1 MDEILKFKEFIQIF
15 RIFVSSV
22 IGILIGLERTKKGK
36 PAGLATYSIIC
47 VSSCLLT
54 LLSVYGFGVNV
65 DPSRLIANII
75 TAIGFV
81 AGGVIFT
88 TSRGEKVK
96 VTGITTGATLFCTA
110 SLGIAIGIGM
120 YAIAIFVVL
129 IIEINIRLGTL
140 AKRHYKLIDNDEDDG
155 DVDC

>member
-1 MDEILKFKEFIQIF
+1 MELIQMPEFIQMF
-15 RIFVSSV
+15 RIFIASMM
-22 IGILIGLERTKKGK
+22 GILIGLERTKKGK

-54 LLSVYGFGVNV
+54 LVSMYGIGGDTDV
-65 DPSRLIANII
+65 SRLIANII

-88 TSRGEKVK
+88 TSKRDKVK
-96 VTGITTGATLFCTA
+96 ITGITTGATLFCTA
-110 SLGIAIGIGM
+110 SLGIAIGLEM
-120 YAIAIFVVL
+120 YTISLFV
-129 IIEINIRLGTL
+129 IIVVEINIFLGTV
-140 AKRHYKLIDNDEDDG
+140 AKKHYHLLEEDEEE